1 MDSESKITARYLRI
15 LSYSVLAF
23 TLAFLIN
30 NILTVWVDWPGVKKI
45 FSHYELFGFK
55 QKALQ
60 GSELNYGYLQIG
72 IYLICIAGVILY
84 VFKTYSQTLEHDSEI
99 LSKFSAYLVRSS
111 FWAVFL
117 VGVADFIISFMVVE
131 RLWEAIFSPEVKA
144 FMVKA
149 PERITFIHFPIIL
162 GSFIIGYFTKSV
174 GFIWLAVLVV
184 LSEFVIVLSRFIF
197 SYEQAF
203 QGDLVR
209 FWYAALYL
217 FASAYAL
224 IHEGHVRVDVLY
236 SSFSERKKA
245 WTNSIGSALLGVP
258 LCLIVIFYGLNGKA
272 SIINGPVVAFEVTQQ
287 GSNGLYLLYLMA
299 VYLAVF
305 AVTMLL
311 QFTSYFMS
319 SSHKL
324 LQDEEEMNIS
334 NVNKTNDVS
343 IENIESSSK

>member
-1 MDSESKITARYLRI
+1 MNSKNSNLALYLRI

-23 TLAFLIN
+23 TLAFLLN
-30 NILTVWVDWPGVKKI
+30 NVLTVWSDWPGIKKI
-45 FSHYELFGFK
+45 FSHHELFGFK
-55 QKALQ
+55 KKELG
-60 GSELNYGYLQIG
+60 GSDLSYGHMQIG
-72 IYLICIAGVILY
+72 VYLICIAAVVFY
-84 VFKTYSQTLEHDSEI
+84 VFRTYSQTLEQDSKI

-117 VGVADFIISFMVVE
+117 VGVADFVISFMVVE

-144 FMVKA
+144 LMVKA
-149 PERITFIHFPIIL
+149 PVRITYIHFPIIL
-162 GSFIIGYFTKSV
+162 ISFVIGYFTKSV

-184 LSEFVIVLSRFIF
+184 VSEFIIVLSRFIF

-236 SSFSERKKA
+236 SSFSEKKKA
-245 WTNSIGSALLGVP
+245 WTNMIGSAVLGVP
-258 LCLIVIFYGLNGKA
+258 LTLIVIFLGLNGKA

-305 AVTMLL
+305 AVTMLI
-311 QFTSYFMS
+311 QFTSYFME
-319 SSHKL
+319 SSHKIL
-324 LQDEEEMNIS
+324 KGVKN
-334 NVNKTNDVS
+334 
-343 IENIESSSK
+343 

>member
-1 MDSESKITARYLRI
+1 MGSENSKISLYLRI
-15 LSYSVLAF
+15 ASYSVLAF

-30 NILTVWVDWPGVKKI
+30 NVLTVWIDWPGVKKI
-45 FSHYELFGFK
+45 FSHYEMFGFK
-55 QKALQ
+55 KKALD
-60 GSELNYGYLQIG
+60 GSTLSYGFMQIG
-72 IYLICIAGVILY
+72 VYLICILAVIIY
-84 VFKTYSQTLEHDSEI
+84 VFKTYSQTLERDSEI

-144 FMVKA
+144 FMVKS

-162 GSFIIGYFTKSV
+162 ISFVIGYFTKSV

-184 LSEFVIVLSRFIF
+184 VSEFIIVLSRFIF

-245 WTNSIGSALLGVP
+245 WTNLLGSALLGVP
-258 LCLIVIFYGLNGKA
+258 LVLIVLFLGLNGKA

-311 QFTSYFMS
+311 QFTSYFMGS
-319 SSHKL
+319 SYKIL
-324 LQDEEEMNIS
+324 NG
-334 NVNKTNDVS
+334 K
-343 IENIESSSK
+343 EN

>member
-1 MDSESKITARYLRI
+1 
-15 LSYSVLAF
+15 VLAF

-30 NILTVWVDWPGVKKI
+30 NVLTVWVDWPGVKKI

-334 NVNKTNDVS
+334 NVNKENDVS
-343 IENIESSSK
+343 IENIESSK

>member
-1 MDSESKITARYLRI
+1 MSSENSKISLYLRI
-15 LSYSVLAF
+15 ASYSVLAF

-30 NILTVWVDWPGVKKI
+30 NVLTVWIDWPGVKKI
-45 FSHYELFGFK
+45 FSHYEMFGFK
-55 QKALQ
+55 KKALD
-60 GSELNYGYLQIG
+60 GSTLSYGFMQIG
-72 IYLICIAGVILY
+72 VYLICIVAVIIY
-84 VFKTYSQTLEHDSEI
+84 VFKTYSQTLERDSEI
-99 LSKFSAYLVRSS
+99 LSNFSAYLVRSS

-144 FMVKA
+144 FMVKS

-162 GSFIIGYFTKSV
+162 ISFVIGYFTKSV

-184 LSEFVIVLSRFIF
+184 VSEFIIVLSRFIF

-217 FASAYAL
+217 IASAYAL

-245 WTNSIGSALLGVP
+245 WTNLLGSSLLGVP
-258 LCLIVIFYGLNGKA
+258 LVLIVLFLGLDGKA

-311 QFTSYFMS
+311 QFTSYFMGS
-319 SSHKL
+319 SYKIL
-324 LQDEEEMNIS
+324 NG
-334 NVNKTNDVS
+334 K
-343 IENIESSSK
+343 EN

>member
-1 MDSESKITARYLRI
+1 MDSESKITAHYLRI

-299 VYLAVF
+299 VYLGVF

-324 LQDEEEMNIS
+324 LQNDEEVNIS
-334 NVNKTNDVS
+334 KVDKTNKVS
-343 IENIESSSK
+343 IENMESQ

>member
-1 MDSESKITARYLRI
+1 MVAKNSNLSIYLRI
-15 LSYSVLAF
+15 ISYSVLAF

-30 NILTVWVDWPGVKKI
+30 NGLTVWSDWPGIKKI
-45 FSHYELFGFK
+45 FSHHEIFGFK
-55 QKALQ
+55 KKALE
-60 GSELNYGYLQIG
+60 GSDLNYGYMQIG
-72 IYLICIAGVILY
+72 LYLICIGAVIFY
-84 VFKTYSQTLEHDSEI
+84 VFKTYSQTLEQDSKI
-99 LSKFSAYLVRSS
+99 LSRFSAYIIRSS

-117 VGVADFIISFMVVE
+117 VGVADFVISFMVVE

-144 FMVKA
+144 LMVKA
-149 PERITFIHFPIIL
+149 PVRITYIHFPIIL
-162 GSFIIGYFTKSV
+162 ISFVIGYFTKSV

-184 LSEFVIVLSRFIF
+184 ASEFVIVLSRFIF

-236 SSFSERKKA
+236 SSFSEKKKA
-245 WTNSIGSALLGVP
+245 WTNLLGSAALGVP
-258 LCLIVIFYGLNGKA
+258 LMLIVIFLGLNGKA

-305 AVTMLL
+305 AVTMLI
-311 QFTSYFMS
+311 QFTSYFME
-319 SSHKL
+319 SSHKIL
-324 LQDEEEMNIS
+324 KGVKN
-334 NVNKTNDVS
+334 
-343 IENIESSSK
+343 

>member
-1 MDSESKITARYLRI
+1 MVAKNSNLSIYLRI
-15 LSYSVLAF
+15 ISYSVLAF

-30 NILTVWVDWPGVKKI
+30 NVLTVWSDWPGIKKI
-45 FSHYELFGFK
+45 FSHHEIFGFK
-55 QKALQ
+55 KKALE
-60 GSELNYGYLQIG
+60 GSNLNYGYMQIG
-72 IYLICIAGVILY
+72 LYLICIGAVIFY
-84 VFKTYSQTLEHDSEI
+84 VFKTYSQTLEQDSKI
-99 LSKFSAYLVRSS
+99 LSRFSAYIIRSS

-117 VGVADFIISFMVVE
+117 VGVADFVISFMVVE

-144 FMVKA
+144 LMVKA
-149 PERITFIHFPIIL
+149 PVRITYIHFPIIL
-162 GSFIIGYFTKSV
+162 ISFVIGYFTKSV

-184 LSEFVIVLSRFIF
+184 VSEFVIVLSRFIF

-236 SSFSERKKA
+236 SSFSEKKKA
-245 WTNSIGSALLGVP
+245 WTNMVGSAVLGVP
-258 LCLIVIFYGLNGKA
+258 LTLIVIFLGLNGKA

-305 AVTMLL
+305 AVTMLI
-311 QFTSYFMS
+311 QFTSYFME
-319 SSHKL
+319 SSHKIL
-324 LQDEEEMNIS
+324 KGVKN
-334 NVNKTNDVS
+334 
-343 IENIESSSK
+343 

>member
-1 MDSESKITARYLRI
+1 MDPESKITARYLRI

-30 NILTVWVDWPGVKKI
+30 NVLTVWVDWPGVKKI

-334 NVNKTNDVS
+334 NVNKENDVS
-343 IENIESSSK
+343 IENIESSK

>member
-1 MDSESKITARYLRI
+1 MSSENSKISLYLRI
-15 LSYSVLAF
+15 ASYSVLAF

-30 NILTVWVDWPGVKKI
+30 NVLTVWIDWPGVKKI
-45 FSHYELFGFK
+45 FSHYEMFGFK
-55 QKALQ
+55 KKALD
-60 GSELNYGYLQIG
+60 GSDLNYGFMQIG
-72 IYLICIAGVILY
+72 VYLICIIAVIIY
-84 VFKTYSQTLEHDSEI
+84 VFKTYSQTLERDSEI
-99 LSKFSAYLVRSS
+99 LSNFSAYLVRSS

-144 FMVKA
+144 FMVKS

-162 GSFIIGYFTKSV
+162 ISFVIGYFTKSV

-184 LSEFVIVLSRFIF
+184 VSEFIIVLSRFIF

-245 WTNSIGSALLGVP
+245 WTNLLGSALLGVP
-258 LCLIVIFYGLNGKA
+258 LVLIVLFLGLNGKA

-311 QFTSYFMS
+311 QFTSYFMGS
-319 SSHKL
+319 SYKIL
-324 LQDEEEMNIS
+324 NG
-334 NVNKTNDVS
+334 K
-343 IENIESSSK
+343 EN

>member
-1 MDSESKITARYLRI
+1 MSSENSKISLYLRI
-15 LSYSVLAF
+15 ASYSVLAF

-30 NILTVWVDWPGVKKI
+30 NVLTVWIDWPGVKKI
-45 FSHYELFGFK
+45 FSHYEMFGFK
-55 QKALQ
+55 KKALD
-60 GSELNYGYLQIG
+60 GSTLSYGFMQIG
-72 IYLICIAGVILY
+72 VYLICIVAVIIY
-84 VFKTYSQTLEHDSEI
+84 VFKTYSQTLERDSEI
-99 LSKFSAYLVRSS
+99 LSNFSAYLVRSS

-144 FMVKA
+144 FMVKS

-162 GSFIIGYFTKSV
+162 ISFVIGYFTKSV

-184 LSEFVIVLSRFIF
+184 VSEFIIVLSRFIF

-245 WTNSIGSALLGVP
+245 WTNLLGSSLLGVP
-258 LCLIVIFYGLNGKA
+258 LVLIVLFLGLNGKA

-311 QFTSYFMS
+311 QFTSYFMGS
-319 SSHKL
+319 SYKIL
-324 LQDEEEMNIS
+324 NG
-334 NVNKTNDVS
+334 K
-343 IENIESSSK
+343 EN

>member
-1 MDSESKITARYLRI
+1 MSSENSKISLYLRI
-15 LSYSVLAF
+15 ASYSVLAF

-30 NILTVWVDWPGVKKI
+30 NVLTVWIDWPGVKKI
-45 FSHYELFGFK
+45 FSHYEMFGFK
-55 QKALQ
+55 KKALD
-60 GSELNYGYLQIG
+60 GSTLNYGFMQIG
-72 IYLICIAGVILY
+72 VYLICIVAVIIY
-84 VFKTYSQTLEHDSEI
+84 VFKTYSQTLERDSEI
-99 LSKFSAYLVRSS
+99 LSNFSAYLVRSS

-144 FMVKA
+144 FMVKS

-162 GSFIIGYFTKSV
+162 ISFVIGYFTKSV

-184 LSEFVIVLSRFIF
+184 VSEFIIVLSRFIF

-245 WTNSIGSALLGVP
+245 WTNLLGSALLGVP
-258 LCLIVIFYGLNGKA
+258 LVLIVLFLGLNGKA

-311 QFTSYFMS
+311 QFTSYFMGS
-319 SSHKL
+319 SYKIL
-324 LQDEEEMNIS
+324 NG
-334 NVNKTNDVS
+334 K
-343 IENIESSSK
+343 EN

>member
-1 MDSESKITARYLRI
+1 METKNPNLYLYVRI

-23 TLAFLIN
+23 TLAFLLN
-30 NILTVWVDWPGVKKI
+30 NLLTVWSDWPGIKKL
-45 FSHYELFGFK
+45 FSHHELFGFK
-55 QKALQ
+55 KKALDT
-60 GSELNYGYLQIG
+60 SEINYSYMQIG
-72 IYLICIAGVILY
+72 LYLICIAAVIFY
-84 VFKTYSQTLEHDSEI
+84 VFKTYAQTLEQDSKI
-99 LSKFSAYLVRSS
+99 LSKFSAYIIRSS

-117 VGVADFIISFMVVE
+117 VGLADFIISFMVVE
-131 RLWEAIFSPEVKA
+131 RLWEALFSPEVKA
-144 FMVKA
+144 LMVKA
-149 PERITFIHFPIIL
+149 PVRITYIHFPIIL
-162 GSFIIGYFTKSV
+162 GSFVIGYFTKSV

-184 LSEFVIVLSRFIF
+184 VSEFVIVLSRFIF

-236 SSFSERKKA
+236 SSFSEKKKA
-245 WTNSIGSALLGVP
+245 WTNLVGSAILGIP
-258 LCLIVIFYGLNGKA
+258 LCLIVIFLGLNGKA

-305 AVTMLL
+305 AVTMLI
-311 QFTSYFMS
+311 QFTSYFMES
-319 SSHKL
+319 THKIL
-324 LQDEEEMNIS
+324 KGVKN
-334 NVNKTNDVS
+334 
-343 IENIESSSK
+343 

>member
-1 MDSESKITARYLRI
+1 MVTKNSNLSLYLRI
-15 LSYSVLAF
+15 ISYSVLAF

-30 NILTVWVDWPGVKKI
+30 NVLTVWSDWTGIKKI
-45 FSHYELFGFK
+45 FSHHEMFGYK
-55 QKALQ
+55 KKVLE
-60 GSELNYGYLQIG
+60 GSDLNYGYMQIG
-72 IYLICIAGVILY
+72 LYLICIAAVVFY
-84 VFKTYSQTLEHDSEI
+84 VFKTYSQTLEQDSKI
-99 LSKFSAYLVRSS
+99 LSRFSAYLVRSS

-117 VGVADFIISFMVVE
+117 VGVADFVISFMVVE

-144 FMVKA
+144 LMVKA
-149 PERITFIHFPIIL
+149 PVRITYIHFPIIL
-162 GSFIIGYFTKSV
+162 ISFVIGYFTKSV

-184 LSEFVIVLSRFIF
+184 VSEFVIVLSRFIF

-236 SSFSERKKA
+236 SSFSEKKKA
-245 WTNSIGSALLGVP
+245 WTNMVGSAVLGVP
-258 LCLIVIFYGLNGKA
+258 LTLIVIFLGLNGKA

-305 AVTMLL
+305 AVTMLI
-311 QFTSYFMS
+311 QFTSYFME
-319 SSHKL
+319 SSHKIL
-324 LQDEEEMNIS
+324 KGVKN
-334 NVNKTNDVS
+334 
-343 IENIESSSK
+343 

>member
-30 NILTVWVDWPGVKKI
+30 NVLTVWVDWPGVKKI

-72 IYLICIAGVILY
+72 IYLICIVGVILY

-299 VYLAVF
+299 VYLGVF

-324 LQDEEEMNIS
+324 LQNDEEINIS
-334 NVNKTNDVS
+334 KVDKTNKVS
-343 IENIESSSK
+343 IENMESQ

>member
-1 MDSESKITARYLRI
+1 MVKKNSNISLYLRI
-15 LSYSVLAF
+15 ISYSVLAF

-30 NILTVWVDWPGVKKI
+30 NVLTVWSDWPGIKKI
-45 FSHYELFGFK
+45 FSHHELFGYK
-55 QKALQ
+55 KKTLE
-60 GSELNYGYLQIG
+60 GSVINYGYMQIG
-72 IYLICIAGVILY
+72 LYLICIAGVVFY
-84 VFKTYSQTLEHDSEI
+84 VFKTYSQTLEQDSKI
-99 LSKFSAYLVRSS
+99 LSRFSAYLIRSS

-131 RLWEAIFSPEVKA
+131 RLWESIFSPEIKA
-144 FMVKA
+144 LMVKA
-149 PERITFIHFPIIL
+149 PVRITYIHFPIIL
-162 GSFIIGYFTKSV
+162 ASFIIGYFTKSV

-184 LSEFVIVLSRFIF
+184 VSEFVIVLSRFIF

-236 SSFSERKKA
+236 SSFSEKKKA
-245 WTNSIGSALLGVP
+245 WTNMVGSAVLGVP
-258 LCLIVIFYGLNGKA
+258 LTLIVIFLGLNGKA

-305 AVTMLL
+305 AVTMLI
-311 QFTSYFMS
+311 QFTSYFME
-319 SSHKL
+319 SSHKIL
-324 LQDEEEMNIS
+324 KGI
-334 NVNKTNDVS
+334 KR
-343 IENIESSSK
+343 